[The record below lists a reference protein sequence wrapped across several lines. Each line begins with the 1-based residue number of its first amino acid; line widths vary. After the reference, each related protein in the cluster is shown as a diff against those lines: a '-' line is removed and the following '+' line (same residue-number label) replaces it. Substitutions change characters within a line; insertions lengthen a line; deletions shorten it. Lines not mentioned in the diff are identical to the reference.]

1 MTEKSNT
8 TKARLLS
15 AILPH
20 VAFDGWSDVS
30 FVAAAEDAE
39 TPLKD
44 ARATCPRGA
53 IDLAVAFHRQGDA
66 AMVERLAQADLS
78 EMRFRDKVATAL
90 RYRVDAMTDKEPVR
104 RASTLFALPAHAPT
118 GARLLWET
126 ADNIWNALGDTSRD
140 GNWYSK
146 RAILSGVW
154 AATVLFWLGDDSPD
168 HTETT
173 AFIDRRIDDVMKFEK
188 LKADLRKNPLT
199 KPLMTLQSALFDK
212 LKAPDPAAM
221 DSLPGHL
228 KGPVA

>member
-66 AMVERLAQADLS
+66 AMAERIARSDLS

-90 RYRVDAMTDKEPVR
+90 QFRIEAMTDKEAVR
-104 RASTLFALPAHAPT
+104 RASTLFALPVHAPD
-118 GARLLWET
+118 GARLVWET
-126 ADNIWNALGDTSRD
+126 ADHVWTALGDASRD

-146 RAILSGVW
+146 RLTLSGVW
-154 AATVLFWLGDDSPD
+154 AATVLFWLGDESPD
-168 HTETT
+168 HAETT
-173 AFIDRRIDDVMKFEK
+173 AFIHRRIVDVMKIEK
-188 LKADLRKNPLT
+188 LKADLRENPFT
-199 KPLMTLQSALFDK
+199 KPLMSLQSALFDR
-212 LKAPDPAAM
+212 LNAPDPAAM
-221 DSLPGHL
+221 DDFPGRW
-228 KGPVA
+228 KGPVS